1 MAPNALRRSLARAV
15 PRSVRRRLKRSR
27 PVQRFVRGRCLPR
40 LLAFPSRIEIET
52 TSFCNG
58 RCRHCEYSTL
68 GRPPAHMSMDLYRK
82 IVDECAIHSDH
93 CREVYLFWMGE
104 PFLDPTFF
112 EKVRYAKEKD
122 SFLVASYSNGS
133 MLTPENCDRVIES
146 GLDSLVFGT
155 DGATKESYESI
166 RVNLSYGRMVEGIT
180 RLAELKKRKGVDKPH
195 IKVQMVLTPH
205 NEHEVELFEQTWAG
219 IADEVTLRKM
229 AVWSSDAM
237 DESLEDYSRQLIGEE
252 IPASVP
258 CVFLWVLMVVAQD
271 GRVAF
276 CCTDARVQEVVGDL
290 NSETLEDVWR
300 GDRMA
305 RLREL
310 HVAGRLEDVPLCA
323 TCNHRQ
329 IVPYPWWWYD

>member
-1 MAPNALRRSLARAV
+1 
-15 PRSVRRRLKRSR
+15 
-27 PVQRFVRGRCLPR
+27 
-40 LLAFPSRIEIET
+40 
-52 TSFCNG
+52 
-58 RCRHCEYSTL
+58 
-68 GRPPAHMSMDLYRK
+68 
-82 IVDECAIHSDH
+82 
-93 CREVYLFWMGE
+93 
-104 PFLDPTFF
+104 
-112 EKVRYAKEKD
+112 
-122 SFLVASYSNGS
+122 
-133 MLTPENCDRVIES
+133 
-146 GLDSLVFGT
+146 
-155 DGATKESYESI
+155 
-166 RVNLSYGRMVEGIT
+166 
-180 RLAELKKRKGVDKPH
+180 
-195 IKVQMVLTPH
+195 
-205 NEHEVELFEQTWAG
+205 
-219 IADEVTLRKM
+219 
-229 AVWSSDAM
+229 M